1 MTTRWM
7 VGPLLLCL
15 SCSAAPDESAQV
27 GESLGSTA
35 SALSNKDFDV
45 TFSDCSE
52 FAGIGF
58 VPAGNARPLV
68 PAAYSLAGNATNAV
82 IVVRVARCSSSV
94 VDGHALGETIT
105 SQIGI
110 SVTGQDTTADINNYT
125 LFYATN
131 QALLHAR
138 YQAAGL
144 TSDLTNDLSL
154 QLTAGALS
162 ASSSSSKTPSFVVAG
177 SAAVPSASPVQ
188 FIASWWANGNQ
199 GVVRSRTVFPAIRF
213 GSSSVT
219 LSTPAGSALAL
230 LAGSTTLTFT
240 LLDSYNTFAGSQLE
254 VRDTD

>member
-15 SCSAAPDESAQV
+15 SCSAAPDEFSEA
-27 GESLGSTA
+27 GERLGTTA

-45 TFSDCSE
+45 TFSGCSE

-58 VPAGNARPLV
+58 VPAANARPLV
-68 PAAYSLAGNATNAV
+68 PAGYTLAGNASNAV

-94 VDGHALGETIT
+94 VDGHALGETLT

-144 TSDLTNDLSL
+144 KSDLSNDLSV
-154 QLTAGALS
+154 QLTGGALR
-162 ASSSSSKTPSFVVAG
+162 ASSSSSKTPTFVVTG
-177 SAAVPSASPVQ
+177 SGAVPTAAPVQ
-188 FIASWWANGNQ
+188 FIASWWGNGNH

-213 GSSSVT
+213 GSSTVT
-219 LSTPAGSALAL
+219 LSTPAGSDLAL
-230 LAGSTTLTFT
+230 LAGSTTLTFA
-240 LLDSYNTFAGSQLE
+240 LLDSYNTFGGSQLE